1 MVAPYALSGSYGQPM
16 LPEVD
21 KPILPDVFHIDDLL
35 DFSNEDIAGPIVGG
49 PSSSSPLLQLSG
61 VTVESSSVVTAAE
74 ASMCCSSLSEVKAE
88 VHMATATTIT
98 LEVIDDKTDL
108 CVPVSFSIFRVLHLC
123 CCTNCLHIAFT
134 TSLSGC
140 SGSHKVLSYEFSVHF
155 A

>member
-49 PSSSSPLLQLSG
+49 PPSSSSSPPLLQQLSG

-74 ASMCCSSLSEVKAE
+74 ASMCCSSLTEVKAE
-88 VHMATATTIT
+88 HMIATATTIA
-98 LEVIDDKTDL
+98 LEVMDDKPDL
-108 CVPVSFSIFRVLHLC
+108 CVPVSFSIFRPSHCPHKSSVWVLRKATRLRM
-123 CCTNCLHIAFT
+123 NFRSA
-134 TSLSGC
+134 
-140 SGSHKVLSYEFSVHF
+140 
-155 A
+155 

>member
-49 PSSSSPLLQLSG
+49 PSSSSSPLLQLSG

-88 VHMATATTIT
+88 HMATATTIT

-108 CVPVSFSIFRVLHLC
+108 CVPVSFSISGF
-123 CCTNCLHIAFT
+123 CTSAAQTAFT
-134 TSLSGC
+134 LPSQVLCLGAPGATS
-140 SGSHKVLSYEFSVHF
+140 VV
-155 A
+155 

>member
-88 VHMATATTIT
+88 HMATVTTIT
-98 LEVIDDKTDL
+98 LEAIDDKTDL
-108 CVPVSFSIFRVLHLC
+108 CVPVSFSISGF
-123 CCTNCLHIAFT
+123 CTSAAQTAFT
-134 TSLSGC
+134 LPSQVLCLGAPGATS
-140 SGSHKVLSYEFSVHF
+140 VV
-155 A
+155 